1 MPAATHAAAQ
11 TPERKLRI
19 AFIHPDLG
27 IGGAEKLVVDAALGL
42 QARGHDV
49 EILTS
54 HHDLA
59 HCFEATRDGTL
70 VVRHVRTRLP
80 RSLFHAFTLPM
91 AIAQQFSLFAQLL
104 VALFAFRFPGTL
116 PGPLLRLLT
125 SLPPSEPYD
134 VVFVDQLSA
143 IVPWVRTLT
152 ATRVVFFCH
161 YPDKEIGGSIARQRA
176 LDRGYGGPG
185 LLRALYRIP
194 FDFFEEA
201 TIDSSD
207 KILVNSEFTQR
218 QFGKSF
224 PRLRREPRVLYPG
237 IDAEHYDAQG
247 VKQAVDALGELGSAS
262 SVRHCIRDLCM
273 GTDVPT
279 LVSINRFEA
288 KKNVALALEAFAQR
302 VKEQNKSGKKQPL
315 RLVVVGGYDRRVRD
329 NIETLDELEKRA
341 TQLGLV
347 HTTLFW
353 TAQPHQP
360 PASAP
365 PQDQLEALQVI
376 FLPSLP
382 GALIPALL
390 LSPNTRAL
398 LYTPKDEH
406 FGIVPLEAMACG
418 VPVLSANSGGP
429 VETVVDA
436 GTPTPTGGFT
446 NPDGTGLLR
455 QPRAAIWAGAIGS
468 LLDMSD
474 SQRAKMAKAS
484 RERVRARFST
494 EVMTDGLEAA
504 LRDTLALGRL
514 RNEENLFLWGSTFA
528 IFALMAAFFFHTT
541 WK

>member
-1 MPAATHAAAQ
+1 MCCVYW
-11 TPERKLRI
+11 R
-19 AFIHPDLG
+19 
-27 IGGAEKLVVDAALGL
+27 AE
-42 QARGHDV
+42 
-49 EILTS
+49 
-54 HHDLA
+54 
-59 HCFEATRDGTL
+59 
-70 VVRHVRTRLP
+70 
-80 RSLFHAFTLPM
+80 
-91 AIAQQFSLFAQLL
+91 
-104 VALFAFRFPGTL
+104 VA
-116 PGPLLRLLT
+116 
-125 SLPPSEPYD
+125 D
-134 VVFVDQLSA
+134 
-143 IVPWVRTLT
+143 
-152 ATRVVFFCH
+152 
-161 YPDKEIGGSIARQRA
+161 
-176 LDRGYGGPG
+176 
-185 LLRALYRIP
+185 
-194 FDFFEEA
+194 
-201 TIDSSD
+201 
-207 KILVNSEFTQR
+207 TQR
-218 QFGKSF
+218 
-224 PRLRREPRVLYPG
+224 
-237 IDAEHYDAQG
+237 
-247 VKQAVDALGELGSAS
+247 S
-262 SVRHCIRDLCM
+262 S
-273 GTDVPT
+273 DVPT

-302 VKEQNKSGKKQPL
+302 VKEQTKNGKKQPL

-446 NPDGTGLLR
+446 DPDGTGLLR

-528 IFALMAAFFFHTT
+528 SESQAAPRTLRRLTLFPPRSLCPHGRRVSEPRACSQRRD
-541 WK
+541 